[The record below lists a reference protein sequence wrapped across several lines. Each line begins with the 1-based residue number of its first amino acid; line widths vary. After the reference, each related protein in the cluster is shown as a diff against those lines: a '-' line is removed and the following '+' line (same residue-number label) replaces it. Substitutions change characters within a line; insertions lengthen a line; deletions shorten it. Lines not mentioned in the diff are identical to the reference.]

1 MKKET
6 ILRLVIIDDSSN
18 DAEMITN
25 VLRRAGYGV
34 RATRVTDAED
44 LQTAI
49 DQSAD
54 LILCASQLSEFS
66 PLDALPVLKASGKD
80 IPFIVVYDKIND
92 KTILELMQAGARDL
106 VPKDQPERL
115 QFVVEREFN
124 DLEERRAHRR
134 INNMFRES
142 EKRCRSLLDSSR
154 DAIAYVHEGMHIYAN
169 GVYLNMFGYQ
179 SLEDIEG
186 TPIMDMVAAEGHAQ
200 FKDFLR
206 QYAKQSEAMQQIEIQ
221 GVRSD
226 GTQFNVGMEFTPAS
240 IDGEICTQIIIR
252 DLSLISELESRLES
266 MSKVDLLTGLYNR
279 HYFMD
284 ELDAAVA
291 EAASGGETCAL
302 LYIGLDNFSK
312 IQENIG
318 IAASDLVLGDIAA
331 LLRDKVGEADLAA
344 RFGDRLGDD
353 VFTVLVRNKDV
364 GYALK
369 LAEELRKAVEENV
382 SDAGGQ
388 SVTTTC
394 SIGVIQ
400 IGENTPDS
408 REILNRVSKACI
420 ATQSG
425 GGNKVHLYNPV
436 LEDQSAKARLQQWAN
451 RLQDAITHQRLRLV
465 YQPVVNL
472 HGAPQELYQ
481 VLLRMQDENRNEI
494 PPDEFI
500 PAAEGTGLNP
510 AIDRWVIEHAIEA
523 LATKRR
529 SGAKTRFFIK
539 LCGETIKDENL
550 LPWLSERIKT
560 ARLEGDSLLFE
571 VSESAAFHYLKNT
584 QILMKGLKELHC
596 HFTLSHFGCD
606 ANSINNLK
614 RYPAGIAYLKIDSS
628 LLTNMAANPQNQTAV
643 KAINEAAHAAHIMT
657 IAERVQDA
665 GSLAVLWQ
673 LGVDYVQ
680 GYYLQKPS
688 ESLDYD
694 FSGEGG

>member
-1 MKKET
+1 MKKENV
-6 ILRLVIIDDSSN
+6 LQLVIIDDSSN

-25 VLRRAGYGV
+25 VLRRAGHGV
-34 RATRVTDAED
+34 RATRVSGAED

-49 DQSAD
+49 DSSPD
-54 LILCASQLSEFS
+54 LILCASKLSEFS

-80 IPFIVVYDKIND
+80 IPFVVVYDKVTD
-92 KTILELMQAGARDL
+92 KVILELMQAGARDV

-115 QFVVEREFN
+115 QFVVGREFN
-124 DLEERRAHRR
+124 DLEARRAHRR
-134 INNMFRES
+134 IDKMFRES

-154 DAIAYVHEGMHIYAN
+154 DAIAYVHEGMHLYAN
-169 GVYLNMFGYQ
+169 AVYLKMFGYQ

-186 TPIMDMVAAEGHAQ
+186 TPIMDMVAPEGHAQ

-206 QYAKQSEAMQQIEIQ
+206 QYAKQSDAMQQIEIQ

-240 IDGEICTQIIIR
+240 IDAEICTQIIIR
-252 DLSLISELESRLES
+252 DLSLSSELANKLKSL
-266 MSKVDLLTGLYNR
+266 SKEDLLTGLYNR
-279 HYFMD
+279 QHFME
-284 ELDAAVA
+284 ELDTAVA
-291 EAASGGETCAL
+291 KAGNGGEVCVL

-312 IQENIG
+312 IQESVG

-331 LLRDKVGEADLAA
+331 LLRSKVGETDLAA
-344 RFGDRLGDD
+344 RFGDD

-364 GYALK
+364 GHALQ
-369 LAEELRKAVEENV
+369 LAEELCKAVEENV

-408 REILNRVSKACI
+408 RETLNRVSKACM

-425 GGNKVHLYNPV
+425 GGNKVRLYNPV
-436 LEDQSAKARLQQWAN
+436 LEDQSTKARLQQWVS
-451 RLQDAITHQRLRLV
+451 RLQDGITHQRLRLV

-494 PPDEFI
+494 PPNEFI
-500 PAAEGTGLNP
+500 AAAEETGLNP
-510 AIDRWVIEHAIEA
+510 TIDRWVIEHAIEA
-523 LATKRR
+523 LAAKRR

-550 LPWLSERIKT
+550 LHWLSERIKT
-560 ARLEGDSLLFE
+560 ARLEGDSLIFE
-571 VSESAAFHYLKNT
+571 VSESAGLHYLKNT
-584 QILMKGLKELHC
+584 QALMKGLKELHC
-596 HFTLSHFGCD
+596 HCALSHFGSD
-606 ANSINNLK
+606 ANSISNLK
-614 RYPAGIAYLKIDSS
+614 RYPAGITYLKIDSS
-628 LLTNMAANPQNQTAV
+628 LLTDMTANPQIQATV
-643 KAINEAAHAAHIMT
+643 KAINEAAHAATMMT

-673 LGVDYVQ
+673 LGVDYAQ

-688 ESLDYD
+688 ELLDYD

>member
-1 MKKET
+1 MKKENV
-6 ILRLVIIDDSSN
+6 LQLVIIDDSSN
-18 DAEMITN
+18 DAEMISN

-49 DQSAD
+49 DSSAD
-54 LILCASQLSEFS
+54 LILCASDLSEFS
-66 PLDALPVLKASGKD
+66 PLNALPVLKASGKD
-80 IPFIVVYDKIND
+80 IPFIVVYDKITD
-92 KTILELMQAGARDL
+92 KTISELMQAGARDV

-115 QFVVEREFN
+115 QFVVGREFN

-134 INNMFRES
+134 MDKMFRES

-186 TPIMDMVAAEGHAQ
+186 TPIMDMVAAEGHTQ

-240 IDGEICTQIIIR
+240 IDAEICTQIIIR
-252 DLSLISELESRLES
+252 DLSLSSELESKLKS
-266 MSKVDLLTGLYNR
+266 LSKEDLLTGLYNR
-279 HYFMD
+279 QHFME
-284 ELDAAVA
+284 ELGTAVA
-291 EAASGGETCAL
+291 KAGNGGEVCAL
-302 LYIGLDNFSK
+302 LYIGLDGFSK
-312 IQENIG
+312 IQENVG

-331 LLRDKVGEADLAA
+331 LLRGTVGEADLAA
-344 RFGDRLGDD
+344 RFGDD
-353 VFTVLVRNKDV
+353 VFTILVNNKDV
-364 GYALK
+364 GHALK

-408 REILNRVSKACI
+408 REILNRVSKACMT
-420 ATQSG
+420 TQSG

-436 LEDQSAKARLQQWAN
+436 LEDQSTKARLQQWVT
-451 RLQDAITHQRLRLV
+451 RLQDAVTHQRLRLV

-500 PAAEGTGLNP
+500 AAAEETGLNP
-510 AIDRWVIEHAIEA
+510 TIDRWVIEHAIEA
-523 LATKRR
+523 LAAKRR

-550 LPWLSERIKT
+550 LPWLSERIKA

-571 VSESAAFHYLKNT
+571 VGENAALHYLKNT
-584 QILMKGLKELHC
+584 QALIKGLKELHC
-596 HFTLSHFGCD
+596 HFALSHFGSD

-614 RYPAGIAYLKIDSS
+614 RYPAGITYLKIDSS
-628 LLTNMAANPQNQTAV
+628 LLTDMTANPQIQATI
-643 KAINEAAHAAHIMT
+643 KAINEAAHAANIMS

-673 LGVDYVQ
+673 LGVDYAQ

-688 ESLDYD
+688 ELLNYD